1 MLKYKIKMK
10 YKIKKGE
17 MSLKQSAK
25 EYIQILFKKQM
36 LHVSIR
42 KFPELK
48 KNTKLQI
55 ESTW

>member
-1 MLKYKIKMK
+1 
-10 YKIKKGE
+10 

-36 LHVSIR
+36 LHISIR

-48 KNTKLQI
+48 KNTKLQ
-55 ESTW
+55 